1 MKILLVD
8 DEAESR
14 RYLAVFLTE
23 LGHQVVEKPDGR
35 AALEAF
41 CLDNFH
47 LVIADIRMPR
57 MSGLDLLRQIRSLSD
72 PADAEQKDADIVLM
86 TGYSDMDTAVEAL
99 RAGAYDYLIKPVN
112 IDEVVKVTEKVAE
125 RQALRRE
132 NEILSQ
138 QFETAVR
145 EATQETREELLRLK
159 KTYAKAVRLD
169 GIGVFSES
177 MKKVFTQ
184 AKKLHHDRSFPVLI
198 EGETGTGKDVVA
210 RYLHYG
216 EQADTGPFVA
226 LNCAA
231 LAPSIFE
238 TDLFGYEAGAFT
250 GALAKGQK
258 GKLDL
263 AKGGSLFL
271 DEISEI
277 PVEFQAK
284 LLRLIQDGEFFR
296 VGGLKKIQADV
307 RFIFA
312 TNKQLD
318 QEVKKGNF
326 REDLYYRLNVGRI
339 FIPPLRERREEI
351 IPLAS
356 LFLKNF
362 SHQKGKRFCKIT
374 RDAADILEAHQWP
387 GNVRELENTIEWAV
401 FMWDDVELKPSH
413 LGILSSQDGVA
424 EVDEEP
430 QIINPYDFDLPS
442 KSLPLQD
449 YTDRIILK
457 ALEMHGGNKTKT
469 AEYLG
474 ISRRSLYSKLN
485 RIKMEQNP

>member
-1 MKILLVD
+1 MRVLLVD

-14 RYLAVFLTE
+14 QYLAEFLSE

-41 CLDNFH
+41 CMENFH
-47 LVIADIRMPR
+47 LVIADIRMPK
-57 MSGLDLLRQIRSLSD
+57 MSGLELLRQIRSLSH
-72 PADAEQKDADIVLM
+72 PANGERRDADVVLM

-125 RQALRRE
+125 RQALKKE
-132 NEILSQ
+132 NEILSR
-138 QFETAVR
+138 QFEAAVR
-145 EATQETREELLRLK
+145 EATQETRDELLRLK
-159 KTYAKAVRLD
+159 KTYIKAVGFD
-169 GIGVFSES
+169 SIGVFSET
-177 MKKVFTQ
+177 MKKIFEQ
-184 AKKLHHDRSFPVLI
+184 AKKLHQDRSFPVLI

-216 EQADTGPFVA
+216 EQSEPGPFVP

-231 LAPSIFE
+231 LTPSIFE
-238 TDLFGYEAGAFT
+238 SDLFGYEAGAFT
-250 GALAKGQK
+250 GALTKGQK

-263 AKGGSLFL
+263 ARGGSLFL

-277 PVEFQAK
+277 PVELQAK
-284 LLRLIQDGEFFR
+284 FLRLIQEGAFFR

-312 TNKQLD
+312 TNKNLN
-318 QEVKKGNF
+318 QEVKKGTF

-339 FIPPLRERREEI
+339 FIPPLRERKEEI

-356 LFLKNF
+356 LFLKKF
-362 SHQKGKRFCKIT
+362 ARHRGKQFRKIT
-374 RDAADILEAHQWP
+374 REAADILEAHQWP
-387 GNVRELENTIEWAV
+387 GNVRELENVIEWAV
-401 FMWDDVELKPSH
+401 FMWDDTELKPSH
-413 LGILSSQDGVA
+413 LGILNSQEGMV
-424 EVDEEP
+424 EVDQELQTIDP
-430 QIINPYDFDLPS
+430 HDFGLPS
-442 KSLPLQD
+442 EGFPLQD

-469 AEYLG
+469 AKYLG

-485 RIKMEQNP
+485 RIEKT